1 MIVFFL
7 NIRLPPRSTRTYTL
21 FPYTTL
27 FRSDVSVRLGLTVS
41 AYIPMH
47 IEIGDHAAL
56 DKFAFDKL
64 ACQPNAFGLIQLARD
79 GELNLAGKL
88 RVLAHLGGF
97 NIVPQPLA
105 VTPFFGR
112 AVRQHYLGMDDA
124 GLVREI
130 VMPIEI
136 GRAHV

>member
-112 AVRQHYLGMDDA
+112 
-124 GLVREI
+124 
-130 VMPIEI
+130 EI
-136 GRAHV
+136 GRASCRERVCQYV